1 MPYIWRGG
9 RAPHGS
15 RQRSR
20 SFGEWLGMELGEYR
34 EATNERRS
42 YGMNKR
48 YSDQSA
54 GEQSSHELCWW
65 LTLIAGVVL
74 CLWK

>member
-1 MPYIWRGG
+1 
-9 RAPHGS
+9 
-15 RQRSR
+15 
-20 SFGEWLGMELGEYR
+20 MEFCEYR
-34 EATNERRS
+34 EAINQRRS
-42 YGMNKR
+42 HGMDKR
-48 YSDQSA
+48 YSDQSV